1 MLTDRDPA
9 LPTPAIRER
18 LDEHFAKVGHA
29 LSSPAR
35 LRIVALLSHAPRT
48 VERLAELIGGSV
60 ANTSAHLKVLREAQ
74 LVVAQRE
81 GRFVRYQLTTPEVMA
96 IVGQI
101 QALATAVMPAVRE
114 VRDAYYASDPTLELH
129 ELAALWPEI
138 EAGKVTLID
147 LRPHDEYEAGHIAH
161 ARSVPLSDLDT
172 AALGKLTSKVVVY
185 CRGPWCVMAR
195 RGAARMAERVPKRT
209 TVLRLL
215 GAAPDWERAGGA
227 IERAA

>member
-1 MLTDRDPA
+1 MSTESGPA
-9 LPTPAIRER
+9 LPTPAIREQ

-35 LRIVALLSHAPRT
+35 LRIVGLLSHTPRT
-48 VERLAELIGGSV
+48 VERLAELGGGSI

-74 LVVAQRE
+74 LVVAQRD
-81 GRFVRYQLTTPEVMA
+81 GRFVWYRLATPDVMTM
-96 IVGQI
+96 VGQL

-114 VRDAYYASDPTLELH
+114 VRAAYYEGDPTLEVH

-138 EAGKVTLID
+138 ETGKITLID
-147 LRPHDEYEAGHIAH
+147 LRPRDEYDAGHIAH
-161 ARSVPLSDLDT
+161 ARSVPYAELDAT
-172 AALGKLTSKVVVY
+172 TLGKLGPKVVVY

-215 GAAPDWERAGGA
+215 GSAPDWERAGGA
-227 IERAA
+227 TEHAA